1 MKIVFY
7 IYAFSL
13 AFFGRTQDFARSLQW
28 IALAEQAYKDGNFL
42 ESSNCYDSAFVAS
55 MGMVNNHDI
64 YNAACSNALGNRVE
78 IAFILL
84 ESIVYTP
91 IDPYTSY
98 EHLSED
104 KDLEVLHTHSKW
116 LQLVEKAKS
125 NQINQYAVLDSV
137 LIEELRII
145 YDDDQ
150 LLRLEEDE
158 LIKTYGKSSN
168 EVNALWS
175 AIAVKDSINVLKVT
189 KILDEKGW
197 LGPNI
202 VGRDGNRALFLVI
215 QHASLEI
222 QIKYLPM
229 IKVAV
234 QNGSAQ
240 ASDLAMLEDRIAIR
254 KGEKQIYGSQI
265 GFNKETNTYYVE
277 PVIDPTNIDQRRLKV
292 GLIPIAEY
300 VAMWNITWDPLA
312 GNN

>member
-1 MKIVFY
+1 MKLVFY

-28 IALAEQAYKDGNFL
+28 IALAEQAYKEGNFL
-42 ESSNCYDSAFVAS
+42 ESSNDYDSAFVAS

-64 YNAACSNALGNRVE
+64 YNAACSNALANRIE

-91 IDPYTSY
+91 MDPYTSY
-98 EHLSED
+98 EHLSKD

-116 LQLVEKAKS
+116 LPLVEKAKS
-125 NQINQYAVLDSV
+125 NRINQYTQLD
-137 LIEELRII
+137 LALMEELSII

-150 LLRLEEDE
+150 LLRREELE
-158 LIKTYGKSSN
+158 LIKTYGELSY
-168 EVNALWS
+168 EVNVIRA
-175 AIAVKDSINVLKVT
+175 AIAFKDSINVLKVT
-189 KILDEKGW
+189 KILDERGW
-197 LGPNI
+197 LGPNV
-202 VGRDGNRALFLVI
+202 VGRDGNSTLFLVI
-215 QHASLEI
+215 QHASLDV

-234 QNGSAQ
+234 QNGIAQ
-240 ASDLAMLEDRIAIR
+240 ASELAMLEDRIAIR

-265 GFNKETNTYYVE
+265 GFNKETNTYYVQ

-300 VAMWNITWDPLA
+300 VAMWNIIWDPLA